1 MAFLDPTKA
10 FDSVP
15 RRIIIWQSSERR
27 KVTGKLIQVIK
38 SLYSKTWN
46 YVRTE
51 NKQSKKYRVK
61 EGLRQGGVLSPT
73 LFVMIMDDIMEE
85 GKMSMKKMYVG
96 HTKLQPVWLTDCAFA
111 DDITVCAAKEKLCNK
126 T

>member
-1 MAFLDPTKA
+1 MAKVYERIIDKRLIKVIESNLEEAQCGFRKGRSAQDHIFTIKQLIEKSKEKSSEIYMAFLDPTKA

-51 NKQSKKYRVK
+51 NKQ
-61 EGLRQGGVLSPT
+61 
-73 LFVMIMDDIMEE
+73 
-85 GKMSMKKMYVG
+85 
-96 HTKLQPVWLTDCAFA
+96 
-111 DDITVCAAKEKLCNK
+111 
-126 T
+126 